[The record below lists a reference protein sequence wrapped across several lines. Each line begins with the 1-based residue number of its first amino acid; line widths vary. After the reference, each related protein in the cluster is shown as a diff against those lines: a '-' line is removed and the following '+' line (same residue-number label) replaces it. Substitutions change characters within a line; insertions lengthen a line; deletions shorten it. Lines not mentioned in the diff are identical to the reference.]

1 MAEIRDI
8 PISRIRVRKR
18 VRKDL
23 GNLTPLMQS
32 LKRYG
37 QLNPLI
43 LNRKYELIAGHR
55 RLECARRLGWKSLK
69 AVVAAK
75 VTKQEML
82 EIELEENVQRKE
94 LTSDE
99 LARGYGQ
106 LRKMQNPGIWGR
118 ASRRVGGFLRR
129 VFNRSE

>member
-1 MAEIRDI
+1 MAEIREI
-8 PISRIRVRKR
+8 PINRIRIRKR

-32 LKRYG
+32 LKKYG

-55 RLECARRLGWKSLK
+55 RLECAKKLGWKSLK
-69 AVVAAK
+69 AVVTTGG
-75 VTKQEML
+75 TKQEML
-82 EIELEENVQRKE
+82 ELELEENVQRKD

-99 LARGYGQ
+99 LSQGYSQ
-106 LRKMQNPGIWGR
+106 LRKMQNPGLLGR
-118 ASRRVGGFLRR
+118 ASQCIFGFFRR
-129 VFNRSE
+129 VFRKSQ

>member
-1 MAEIRDI
+1 MAEIREI
-8 PISRIRVRKR
+8 PVSRIRVRRR

-55 RLECARRLGWKSLK
+55 RLECAKKLGWKSLK
-69 AVVAAK
+69 AVVTTG

-82 EIELEENVQRKE
+82 EIELEENVQRKD

-99 LARGYGQ
+99 LSQGYFQ
-106 LRKMQNPGIWGR
+106 LRKMQNPGLLGR
-118 ASRRVGGFLRR
+118 ASRQVLGFFRR
-129 VFNRSE
+129 VFRKTQ